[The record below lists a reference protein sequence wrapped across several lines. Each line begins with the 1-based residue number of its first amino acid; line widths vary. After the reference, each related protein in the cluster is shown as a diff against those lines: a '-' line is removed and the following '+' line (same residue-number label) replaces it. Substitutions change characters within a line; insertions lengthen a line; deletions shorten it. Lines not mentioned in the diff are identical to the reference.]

1 MQSSSSG
8 CHENKNI
15 ISENTERHHLCPV
28 AEEMYISPGTYAHW
42 KKMPSFPCVFMMET
56 LECMGRTSLRGPILM
71 TQPSVLLQWKHRMN
85 CISRAAQRPLPTLRL
100 KNRIIKEL
108 ESFVKKSLLK
118 CSHDQMLF
126 FFPIYFNEPFLP
138 LLDCTLA
145 VSEDNRAL
153 PAPGLCI
160 NCFLGWYLSIFP
172 SNTAAALAHSSLNKL
187 LHHLQDSNQEKIPG
201 LLRSELLYSQ
211 LP

>member
-126 FFPIYFNEPFLP
+126 FFPHLFQWTIPTSTRLYPCCFWRQPGSPSSRSLYKLF
-138 LLDCTLA
+138 
-145 VSEDNRAL
+145 
-153 PAPGLCI
+153 PGLV
-160 NCFLGWYLSIFP
+160 
-172 SNTAAALAHSSLNKL
+172 SLYFS
-187 LHHLQDSNQEKIPG
+187 LQHCGRFSPFIT
-201 LLRSELLYSQ
+201 
-211 LP
+211 